1 MEVIGCGSLVQQLAD
16 EQVRAV
22 SCARLRGNRPGNAPD
37 SDCRTDIAE
46 LHTLLRVG
54 SVWE

>member
-54 SVWE
+54 SLWE